1 MFVRIRFAKFGA
13 MKYIGHLDVMRYF
26 QKALRR
32 SKLDVKYTEGY
43 HPHQIMS
50 FAMPLGVGVT
60 SDGEYMDIE
69 MDSVPSK
76 DELID
81 RLGATMTSGF
91 AILDAAFLG
100 ERIEGVH
107 HENSMALVTMA
118 DYYVSVR
125 EGKETPWNGREDF
138 EKKFEAFLAQP
149 EITVNKK
156 TKKSEKEM
164 DIRPYIYK
172 SGFEYET
179 FVGCD
184 KDGQDPEGGRQRMC
198 ETAHAEPDPYGA
210 YLRLCTGSVM
220 NIKPGLVMEA
230 FAKSL
235 GAEYD
240 PFVFHVHRMNMYA
253 GEKEQP
259 VSLLDVRDEDRVI
272 TG

>member
-1 MFVRIRFAKFGA
+1 MLKAEGRLYMFVRIRFAKYGA
-13 MKYIGHLDVMRYF
+13 MKYIGHLDVMRFF

-69 MDSVPSK
+69 MESAPSK
-76 DELID
+76 EELIE
-81 RLGATMTSGF
+81 RLQATMTEGF
-91 AILDAAFLG
+91 EIIDAAFLG

-107 HENSMALVTMA
+107 HENSMALVSMA

-125 EGKETPWNGREDF
+125 EGKEVPWENREDF
-138 EKKFEAFLAQP
+138 EKKFDEFLAQP

-164 DIRPYIYK
+164 DIRPYIY
-172 SGFEYET
+172 SAGFDRDAYASET
-179 FVGCD
+179 G
-184 KDGQDPEGGRQRMC
+184 
-198 ETAHAEPDPYGA
+198 HAEPDPYGV
-210 YLRLCTGSVM
+210 YLRLCAGSVM

-230 FAKSL
+230 FTKFL

-253 GEKEQP
+253 GEKEDP
-259 VSLLDVRDEDRVI
+259 KSLIDA
-272 TG
+272 GSSN